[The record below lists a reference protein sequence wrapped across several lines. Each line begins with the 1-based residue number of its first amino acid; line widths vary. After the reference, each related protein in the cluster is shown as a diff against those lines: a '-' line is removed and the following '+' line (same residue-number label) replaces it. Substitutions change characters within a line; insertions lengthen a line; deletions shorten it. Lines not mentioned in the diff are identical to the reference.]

1 MRMPL
6 GDLPIGC
13 CSRPVCRFG
22 RRLVRFRIRFPPLSS
37 LLRIFRFLRLL
48 VLFIARSQSL
58 RPFVESEAQ
67 S

>member
-6 GDLPIGC
+6 GDLPIAR

-22 RRLVRFRIRFPPLSS
+22 RLVRFRIRFLPLSS
-37 LLRIFRFLRLL
+37 LLRLFRFLRLL
-48 VLFIARSQSL
+48 ILFIARSQSL
-58 RPFVESEAQ
+58 RPFVKSEAQ